1 MLRDAIQLGV
11 SQDWCMSCTVPTAHA
26 QSRLSQRGSTL
37 ALSLSPG
44 ACALFLVYV
53 RSTMY
58 VAVMCEAVMFE
69 AVMCEPAL
77 YVRLLTNY
85 VSTCIL
91 VSLICTYV
99 CLYVWNSSCPVGT
112 HALWPATL
120 EHVQKCAGGVSLSGA
135 PAKGWRRSAYSLT
148 S

>member
-1 MLRDAIQLGV
+1 
-11 SQDWCMSCTVPTAHA
+11 MSCTVPTAHA

-85 VSTCIL
+85 VYTCVL

-99 CLYVWNSSCPVGT
+99 CMFETPA
-112 HALWPATL
+112 ALWALMLSDLPPWSMCRSVQEACHSQVPLQKAEEGQHTL
-120 EHVQKCAGGVSLSGA
+120 
-135 PAKGWRRSAYSLT
+135 
-148 S
+148 